1 MHELSLVQGLC
12 RQLDELARE
21 HGATS
26 IRELTVEVGVLSNVV
41 PELLR
46 QAFLAVQPQVPLIQE
61 AELILREV
69 PLTLNCA
76 ECGCSTEVTEFRF
89 LCPACDSPRVDAR
102 GGEDLLLRNVSLEV
116 EEDGNERDPSHR
128 GEGEPSQIQ

>member
-1 MHELSLVQGLC
+1 MHELSLVHGLC
-12 RQLDELARE
+12 RQLDELANE
-21 HGATS
+21 HGAS
-26 IRELTVEVGVLSNVV
+26 RILELTVEVGVLSNVV

-46 QAFLAVQPQVPLIQE
+46 QAFLAMRPQVPLIEE

-69 PLTLNCA
+69 PLTLTCA
-76 ECGCSTEVTEFRF
+76 ECGCTTEVRELRF

-102 GGEDLLLRNVSLEV
+102 GGEELLLRNVSLEI

-128 GEGEPSQIQ
+128 GEGEPSQVQ

>member
-12 RQLDELARE
+12 GQLDELARE
-21 HGATS
+21 HGAS
-26 IRELTVEVGVLSNVV
+26 RIRELTIEVGVLSNVV

-46 QAFLAVQPQVPLIQE
+46 QAFLAVRPEIPLIRE

-69 PLTLNCA
+69 PLTVSCNH
-76 ECGCSTEVTEFRF
+76 CGSTTEVGEPRFR
-89 LCPACDSPRVDAR
+89 CPACDSPHVSVH
-102 GGEDLLLRNVSLEV
+102 GGEDLLLRNVSLEI

-128 GEGEPSQIQ
+128 GEGEPSQVQ